1 MSLFFILELRKLKLN
16 PLITSPFISL
26 SLSFRAARD
35 GLIEVLKEA
44 TASDVNEKDVNGM
57 TPVLWAAF
65 EGKLEA
71 LRLLVGRGGDPDKQD
86 QFGNSALHCAAA
98 KGHMHCVD
106 FLVKFGTNFYALDID
121 GHNAKDLAVIN
132 NWEEILRYLDQ
143 AITTFEMT
151 EKKKSKAYKEAAE
164 KKYEKL
170 LKKYAKRSQKL
181 DEANE
186 SYQSG
191 GGTQSRGTNSKL
203 TSITQKLWKGTI
215 KGQSGQSTMQQ
226 QQQVL
231 YQSQLQ
237 QPNNFSS
244 FVNGGKTS
252 QNGSGLGGM
261 GNTLKGIKG
270 TMSMVK
276 RQSAAAKLNKQKQQQ
291 LSNPFN
297 NDDFKIGEIE
307 PESGKRSVRSIHG
320 LRRDSEVLYVGTFQ
334 HNPDAGKRGAIG
346 NLFEDLDQEA
356 NTVNEEDEEDGGG
369 GDLEVQFANGMKFST
384 ISRSLSQPNFLRGEN
399 GGHYDDDELNEEVM
413 MQRPSGIFSR
423 PSLGHLALGYFT
435 LLLVD

>member
-1 MSLFFILELRKLKLN
+1 M
-16 PLITSPFISL
+16 
-26 SLSFRAARD
+26 
-35 GLIEVLKEA
+35 
-44 TASDVNEKDVNGM
+44 NEKDVNGM

-132 NWEEILRYLDQ
+132 NRDDILRYLDQ

-151 EKKKSKAYKEAAE
+151 EKKKAKTYKETAE
-164 KKYEKL
+164 KKYDKL

-181 DEANE
+181 DEANDGL
-186 SYQSG
+186 SS
-191 GGTQSRGTNSKL
+191 TQSKGTNSKL
-203 TSITQKLWKGTI
+203 SSITQKLWKGTI
-215 KGQSGQSTMQQ
+215 KGQSPNGQNGAS
-226 QQQVL
+226 QQVL
-231 YQSQLQ
+231 YQP

-244 FVNGGKTS
+244 FVNG
-252 QNGSGLGGM
+252 QGGGGGG
-261 GNTLKGIKG
+261 GNTLKSIKG

-276 RQSAAAKLNKQKQQQ
+276 RHSVAVKMNKQKQQQ
-291 LSNPFN
+291 LSNPFH

-307 PESGKRSVRSIHG
+307 PGSGKRSVRSIHG
-320 LRRDSEVLYVGTFQ
+320 LRRDNEVLYVGTFQ

-346 NLFEDLDQEA
+346 NLFEDLDQE
-356 NTVNEEDEEDGGG
+356 NETVNEEDELDDGE
-369 GDLEVQFANGMKFST
+369 LEVKFANGMKFST
-384 ISRSLSQPNFLRGEN
+384 ISRSLSQPNFARDQN
-399 GGHYDDDELNEEVM
+399 GSSNYDDDELIDEVLL
-413 MQRPSGIFSR
+413 QRPSGIFNR
-423 PSLGHLALGYFT
+423 PSLGNLAIG
-435 LLLVD
+435 

>member
-1 MSLFFILELRKLKLN
+1 M
-16 PLITSPFISL
+16 
-26 SLSFRAARD
+26 
-35 GLIEVLKEA
+35 
-44 TASDVNEKDVNGM
+44 NGM
-57 TPVLWAAF
+57 TPVLWASF

-86 QFGNSALHCAAA
+86 QFGNSALHCACA

-191 GGTQSRGTNSKL
+191 TQSRGTNSKL

-215 KGQSGQSTMQQ
+215 KGQSGNNHGNGQTAMQQ

-231 YQSQLQ
+231 YQSS
-237 QPNNFSS
+237 QPNNYSS
-244 FVNGGKTS
+244 FVNGGGKTG
-252 QNGSGLGGM
+252 QNGGGGLGM

-270 TMSMVK
+270 TMSMV
-276 RQSAAAKLNKQKQQQ
+276 
-291 LSNPFN
+291 
-297 NDDFKIGEIE
+297 
-307 PESGKRSVRSIHG
+307 
-320 LRRDSEVLYVGTFQ
+320 
-334 HNPDAGKRGAIG
+334 
-346 NLFEDLDQEA
+346 
-356 NTVNEEDEEDGGG
+356 
-369 GDLEVQFANGMKFST
+369 
-384 ISRSLSQPNFLRGEN
+384 
-399 GGHYDDDELNEEVM
+399 
-413 MQRPSGIFSR
+413 
-423 PSLGHLALGYFT
+423 
-435 LLLVD
+435 